1 MRPQYSSLLALII
14 PKRQQN
20 YLTSISH
27 WDMEENRSQFKEE
40 NPTFT
45 GHVQSSYISV
55 TRDALFGNLGQLVQ
69 RLSQSERKWMIRKW
83 RNAKHKHESHWLDSE
98 TTWPKLHIL
107 LFSLPTPRFEYIDI
121 KVTFLSFTAPT
132 LTNISL
138 FGLGSLVML
147 QNQLHPPFFSLYCFF
162 WILIVLFDRYGRVN
176 IWQNWNSSI
185 IEK

>member
-1 MRPQYSSLLALII
+1 MRPQYLSLLALII

-45 GHVQSSYISV
+45 GHVQSSSFLWHATHCLETWVSSCSGFLNQNGSEWY
-55 TRDALFGNLGQLVQ
+55 GNDVD
-69 RLSQSERKWMIRKW
+69 
-83 RNAKHKHESHWLDSE
+83 AKHKHESHWLESE

-107 LFSLPTPRFEYIDI
+107 LFPLPTPRFEYIDI